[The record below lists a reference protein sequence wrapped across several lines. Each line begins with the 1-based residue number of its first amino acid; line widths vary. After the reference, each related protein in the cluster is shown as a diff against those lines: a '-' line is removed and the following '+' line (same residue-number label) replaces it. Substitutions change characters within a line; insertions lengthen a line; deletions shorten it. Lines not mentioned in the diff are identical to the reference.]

1 MKVNVK
7 THDAIA
13 MLLYLAKK
21 GAPATSKE
29 LGQAC
34 GTSPEFAQNIMQKL
48 KSNSDIIRVIMGARG
63 GYVLNKRPEDI
74 RLGEVFAAEDET
86 VNIYSR
92 ELSPEISD
100 LYKNTNT
107 DSFFQEFERVLAQQL
122 NTSLASLVA

>member
-21 GAPATSKE
+21 KTPVTSKE
-29 LGQAC
+29 LGNAC

-48 KSNSDIIRVIMGARG
+48 KNNSDIVRVIMGARG
-63 GYVLNKRPEDI
+63 GYVLNKALEDI
-74 RLGEVFAAEDET
+74 RIGDVFAAEEET
-86 VNIYSR
+86 VNIYSS
-92 ELSPEISD
+92 ELSPQIVD

-107 DSFFQEFERVLAQQL
+107 DSFFLEFERVLAQQL
-122 NTSLASLVA
+122 NTSLAALVA